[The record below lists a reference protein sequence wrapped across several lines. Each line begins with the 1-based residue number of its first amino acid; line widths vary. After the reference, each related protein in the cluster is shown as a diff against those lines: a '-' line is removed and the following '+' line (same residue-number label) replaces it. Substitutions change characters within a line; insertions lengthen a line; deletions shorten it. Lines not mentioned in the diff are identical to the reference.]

1 MRSNG
6 KDKLWA
12 TQVKTNKQCKM
23 QRIPERTKARRKQ
36 IATKK
41 PACFSHWGQFYWVFP
56 SVLSDIKL
64 DQCCTVS

>member
-1 MRSNG
+1 MA

-23 QRIPERTKARRKQ
+23 QSIPERTKARRKQ

-41 PACFSHWGQFYWVFP
+41 LSCFSH
-56 SVLSDIKL
+56 
-64 DQCCTVS
+64 